1 MKFTSATDRY
11 EARFTYESRFP
22 DELLKPGEKHNKS
35 NSDDIKMRCLFRIL
49 IPKTC
54 REAIITI
61 SKNNAH
67 ETQLNRFYLQ
77 YVRLLSVHGS
87 LSTCPPISTQSIIRW
102 CISRT
107 ARYLKA
113 GCSRRVSNTLTIF
126 LSK

>member
-22 DELLKPGEKHNKS
+22 DGNPLKPGEKHNKS

-67 ETQLNRFYLQ
+67 ETELNRFYLQ
-77 YVRLLSVHGS
+77 YVCLLSVHGS
-87 LSTCPPISTQSIIRW
+87 PSTCPPSLSTQSIVRR

-107 ARYLKA
+107 AR
-113 GCSRRVSNTLTIF
+113 
-126 LSK
+126 